1 MLLIYLKGLMHLF
14 FVNPLPYGPFPVDK
28 GMNKIDAVLCKGI
41 ANGSVTV
48 SWFVVM
54 RIFFPKKEA
63 FIDAALSLILDLSI
77 CQLSLPC
84 FYSI

>member
-14 FVNPLPYGPFPVDK
+14 LSILCLMGPFPVDK

-48 SWFVVM
+48 S
-54 RIFFPKKEA
+54 
-63 FIDAALSLILDLSI
+63 
-77 CQLSLPC
+77 
-84 FYSI
+84 

>member
-1 MLLIYLKGLMHLF
+1 M
-14 FVNPLPYGPFPVDK
+14 GPFPVDK

-54 RIFFPKKEA
+54 RIYFPKKEA
-63 FIDAALSLILDLSI
+63 FIDAALSLI
-77 CQLSLPC
+77 
-84 FYSI
+84 